1 MFKKQIYAKGLYKA
15 PEELEVKIL
24 LQAAEKLNLS
34 EEADDSWLNYVNWIP
49 FLGFFILIRDLVKGN
64 RLTISPAIEI

>member
-1 MFKKQIYAKGLYKA
+1 MFKKQIYIKGLYKA

-49 FLGFFILIRDLVKGN
+49 FIGSFLLFKNLLVGQ
-64 RLTISPAIEI
+64 RFTISPTIKI